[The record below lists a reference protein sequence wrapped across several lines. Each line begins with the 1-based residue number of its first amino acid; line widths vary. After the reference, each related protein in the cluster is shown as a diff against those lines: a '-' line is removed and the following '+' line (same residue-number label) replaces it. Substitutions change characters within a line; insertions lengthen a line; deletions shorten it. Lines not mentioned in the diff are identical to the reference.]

1 MLDDLIN
8 GFVGYLSKGNM
19 IDMQEEYLKKQFE
32 MQQSYYKA
40 QKQRSDSLFNR
51 NYYRGY
57 LELPGARNLMKQVR
71 EQLEEQTRA
80 LRSSA
85 ASTGATPQA
94 IVAAQKNNNRI
105 LNSAVGTLAEQ
116 GERNREQAYMAYQT
130 RSNQLDDYMH
140 KAEMDNFM
148 KKTSLELQSK
158 QNLYSFLQPT
168 VNQFVQGMTP
178 AVDILKSYIGDSIS
192 QSRGNRE

>member
-1 MLDDLIN
+1 
-8 GFVGYLSKGNM
+8 
-19 IDMQEEYLKKQFE
+19 
-32 MQQSYYKA
+32 
-40 QKQRSDSLFNR
+40 
-51 NYYRGY
+51 
-57 LELPGARNLMKQVR
+57 
-71 EQLEEQTRA
+71 
-80 LRSSA
+80 
-85 ASTGATPQA
+85 
-94 IVAAQKNNNRI
+94 
-105 LNSAVGTLAEQ
+105 
-116 GERNREQAYMAYQT
+116 MAYQT

-178 AVDILKSYIGDSIS
+178 AVDILKSYIRDSIS